1 MQLIRLLLKQETRNN
16 RSGAR
21 GFKKMGELV
30 IKLARD
36 RDRDSKNIT
45 QTSAMKRSEGTLV
58 TGVKQVLGI
67 WVEYFKKLVNPEGEY
82 EIELPHSVRR
92 ESWR

>member
-1 MQLIRLLLKQETRNN
+1 MGGNLIFKLIR
-16 RSGAR
+16 
-21 GFKKMGELV
+21 
-30 IKLARD
+30 D
-36 RDRDSKNIT
+36 RERDSKYTT
-45 QTSAMKRSEGTLV
+45 QPSEMKRSDGTLV

-67 WVEYFKKLVNPEGEY
+67 WVEYFKKLVNPEGEC